1 LNAGRLGASRLS
13 RPRAVTRQA
22 AFEPHCGIAA
32 RAYNAALLWMA
43 DRRACAVTKTQTK
56 HLGESFMAKLLKL
69 APIAIAVA
77 VAVAACGKKEEPA
90 KKEAAKA
97 AAPAETVVKL
107 GHVAPLTGGIAH
119 LGKDNENGAK
129 MAVDEINAAGGL
141 KVGDKTYKLELVAE
155 DDKADP
161 KEGTIAAQ
169 KIVDSGAVAVV
180 GHLNSGTSIPA
191 SKIYSDVSVTQIS
204 PSATNPKLTDQ
215 GFKTTF
221 RVVAND
227 NQQGSVLANYAITE
241 MKAKTIA
248 IIDDRTAYGQG
259 LADVVERVAKEKG
272 VKVVA
277 REFTNDK
284 ASDFSAILTKVRSA
298 KPDVVMYGGMDATAG
313 PMAKQMKQLGIKAPM
328 LAGDGVCSPEFI
340 KLAGDAS
347 GILTCSMA
355 GEAVEKL
362 ARGEEFKSKYKAKF
376 NTDVQIYSPYSYDAV
391 YVIADAIKRAGKAER
406 AAITAVMP
414 ATNYSG
420 VTGTISF
427 DEKGDIK
434 GGAISMFKV
443 KEGKLDYIS
452 TSR

>member
-1 LNAGRLGASRLS
+1 MRNSMFKVAPLA
-13 RPRAVTRQA
+13 
-22 AFEPHCGIAA
+22 IAA
-32 RAYNAALLWMA
+32 VVAL
-43 DRRACAVTKTQTK
+43 
-56 HLGESFMAKLLKL
+56 
-69 APIAIAVA
+69 
-77 VAVAACGKKEEPA
+77 AACGKKEEAP
-90 KKEAAKA
+90 AAKA
-97 AAPAETVVKL
+97 APAKAAEPAVVVIKI

-119 LGKDNENGAK
+119 LGKDNENGAR
-129 MAVDEINAAGGL
+129 MAIEEINAAGGL
-141 KVGDKTYKLELVAE
+141 KIGDTTYKFDLVPE

-191 SKIYSDVSVTQIS
+191 SKIYADANVAQIS
-204 PSATNPKLTDQ
+204 PSATNPKLTEQ

-227 NQQGSVLANYAITE
+227 NQQGGVLANYAADQL
-241 MKAKTIA
+241 KAKTIA

-259 LADVVERVAKEKG
+259 LADVVEKVAKEKG

-284 ASDFSAILTKVRSA
+284 ATDFNAILTKVRGS

-313 PMAKQMKQLGIKAPM
+313 PMAKQMKQLGIKSTL

-340 KLAGDAS
+340 KLAGDAA
-347 GILTCSMA
+347 GILHCSMA
-355 GEAVEKL
+355 GEAVEKMPKG
-362 ARGEEFKSKYKAKF
+362 ADFVANFKKRF
-376 NTDVQIYSPYSYDAV
+376 NADVQVYSPYSYDAV
-391 YVIADAIKRAGKAER
+391 YVIADAIKRAGKTDR
-406 AAITAVMP
+406 ASITAAMP
-414 ATNYSG
+414 ATNYPG
-420 VTGTISF
+420 LTGQIAF

-443 KEGKLDYIS
+443 VDGKMQYVS
-452 TSR
+452 TVR

>member
-1 LNAGRLGASRLS
+1 MRFAPLA
-13 RPRAVTRQA
+13 
-22 AFEPHCGIAA
+22 IAA
-32 RAYNAALLWMA
+32 
-43 DRRACAVTKTQTK
+43 
-56 HLGESFMAKLLKL
+56 
-69 APIAIAVA
+69 AVA
-77 VAVAACGKKEEPA
+77 LAACGKKEEAPAPKAEA
-90 KKEAAKA
+90 KKAA
-97 AAPAETVVKL
+97 AAPAETTIKI

-119 LGKDNENGAK
+119 LGKDNENGARL
-129 MAVDEINAAGGL
+129 AVDEINAAGGV
-141 KVGDKTYKLELVAE
+141 KAGDKTFKLELLAE

-161 KEGTIAAQ
+161 KEGTLAAQ
-169 KIVDSGAVAVV
+169 KIVDGGAVAVV

-191 SKIYSDVSVTQIS
+191 SKIYSDASVAQIS
-204 PSATNPKLTDQ
+204 PSATNPKLTEQ

-227 NQQGSVLANYAITE
+227 NQQGGVLANFAAGE

-248 IIDDRTAYGQG
+248 IVDDRTAYGQG
-259 LADVVERVAKEKG
+259 LADVVEKVAKEKG

-284 ASDFSAILTKVRSA
+284 ATDFNAILTKIRAA

-347 GILTCSMA
+347 SILTCSMA

-362 ARGEEFKSKYKAKF
+362 PKGADFVAKYKAKF
-376 NTDVQIYSPYSYDAV
+376 NQDVQIYSPYSYDAV
-391 YVIADAIKRAGKAER
+391 YVIAEAIKAAGSAER
-406 AAITAVMP
+406 AAITAAIP
-414 ATNYSG
+414 KTNYGG
-420 VTGTISF
+420 VTGQITF

-443 KEGKLDYIS
+443 KDGKLEYIS

>member
-1 LNAGRLGASRLS
+1 MKSVIRFAPLA
-13 RPRAVTRQA
+13 
-22 AFEPHCGIAA
+22 IAA
-32 RAYNAALLWMA
+32 
-43 DRRACAVTKTQTK
+43 
-56 HLGESFMAKLLKL
+56 
-69 APIAIAVA
+69 AVA
-77 VAVAACGKKEEPA
+77 LAACGKKEEAPAPKAEAAA
-90 KKEAAKA
+90 KKAGAP
-97 AAPAETVVKL
+97 AAPAETVIKI

-119 LGKDNENGAK
+119 LGKDNENGARL
-129 MAVDEINAAGGL
+129 AVDEINAAGGV
-141 KVGDKTYKLELVAE
+141 KAGDKTFKLELLAE

-161 KEGTIAAQ
+161 KEGTLAAQ
-169 KIVDSGAVAVV
+169 KLVDAGVVAVV

-191 SKIYSDVSVTQIS
+191 SKIYADANITQIS

-227 NQQGSVLANYAITE
+227 NQQGGVLANYAAGE

-259 LADVVERVAKEKG
+259 LADVVEKVSKEKG
-272 VKVVA
+272 LKVVA

-284 ASDFSAILTKVRSA
+284 ATDFNAILTKVRAA

-340 KLAGDAS
+340 KLAGDAA

-362 ARGEEFKSKYKAKF
+362 AKGADFVAKYKAKF
-376 NTDVQIYSPYSYDAV
+376 NQDVQIYSPYSYDAV
-391 YVIADAIKRAGKAER
+391 YVIADAIKAAGSADR
-406 AAITAVMP
+406 AAITGAMP
-414 ATNYSG
+414 KTNLAG
-420 VTGTISF
+420 VTGQITF

-434 GGAISMFKV
+434 NGAISMFKV
-443 KEGKLDYIS
+443 KDGKLDYIS

>member
-1 LNAGRLGASRLS
+1 MKSVMRFAPLA
-13 RPRAVTRQA
+13 
-22 AFEPHCGIAA
+22 IAA
-32 RAYNAALLWMA
+32 
-43 DRRACAVTKTQTK
+43 
-56 HLGESFMAKLLKL
+56 
-69 APIAIAVA
+69 AVA
-77 VAVAACGKKEEPA
+77 LAACGKKEEAPAPKAEA
-90 KKEAAKA
+90 KKAA
-97 AAPAETVVKL
+97 AAPAETTIKI

-119 LGKDNENGAK
+119 LGKDNENGARL
-129 MAVDEINAAGGL
+129 AVDEINAAGGV
-141 KVGDKTYKLELVAE
+141 KAGDKTFKLELLAE

-161 KEGTIAAQ
+161 KEGTLAAQ
-169 KIVDSGAVAVV
+169 KIVDGGAVAVV

-191 SKIYSDVSVTQIS
+191 SKIYSDASVAQIS
-204 PSATNPKLTDQ
+204 PSATNPKLTEQ

-227 NQQGSVLANYAITE
+227 NQQGGVLANFAAGE

-248 IIDDRTAYGQG
+248 IVDDRTAYGQG
-259 LADVVERVAKEKG
+259 LADVVEKVAKEKG

-284 ASDFSAILTKVRSA
+284 ATDFNAILTKIRAA

-347 GILTCSMA
+347 SILTCSMA

-362 ARGEEFKSKYKAKF
+362 PKGADFVAKYKAKF
-376 NTDVQIYSPYSYDAV
+376 NQDVQIYSPYSYDAV
-391 YVIADAIKRAGKAER
+391 YVIAEAIKAAGSAER
-406 AAITAVMP
+406 AAITAAIP
-414 ATNYSG
+414 KTNYGG
-420 VTGTISF
+420 VTGQITF

-443 KEGKLDYIS
+443 KEGKLEYIS

>member
-1 LNAGRLGASRLS
+1 MKQMIRVA
-13 RPRAVTRQA
+13 PVV
-22 AFEPHCGIAA
+22 IA
-32 RAYNAALLWMA
+32 L
-43 DRRACAVTKTQTK
+43 
-56 HLGESFMAKLLKL
+56 
-69 APIAIAVA
+69 AIALG
-77 VAVAACGKKEEPA
+77 ACGKKEEPA
-90 KKEAAKA
+90 KAEAAKA
-97 AAPAETVVKL
+97 PAPAAPAEEVVKI

-119 LGKDNENGAK
+119 LGKDNENGAR
-129 MAVDEINAAGGL
+129 MAVDEINAAGGV
-141 KVGDKTYKLELVAE
+141 KIGDKTLKLELLGE

-161 KEGTIAAQ
+161 KEGTLAAQ
-169 KIVDSGAVAVV
+169 KLVDAGVVAVV

-191 SKIYSDVSVTQIS
+191 SKIYADANVTQIS
-204 PSATNPKLTDQ
+204 PSATNPKLTEQ

-227 NQQGSVLANYAITE
+227 NQQGGVLANYAANE

-259 LADVVERVAKEKG
+259 LADVVEKVSKEKG

-284 ASDFSAILTKVRSA
+284 ATDFNAILTKVRAA

-340 KLAGDAS
+340 KLAGDAANV
-347 GILTCSMA
+347 LTCSMA

-362 ARGEEFKSKYKAKF
+362 AKGEEFKQKYKAKF
-376 NTDVQIYSPYSYDAV
+376 NQEVQVYSPYSYDAV
-391 YVIADAIKRAGKAER
+391 YVITEAIKRAGKADR
-406 AAITAVMP
+406 ASITAAMP
-414 ATNYSG
+414 ATNYAG
-420 VTGTISF
+420 LTGQIAF
-427 DEKGDIK
+427 DDKGDIK
-434 GGAISMFKV
+434 NGAISMFKV
-443 KEGKLDYIS
+443 KDGKLEYIS

>member
-1 LNAGRLGASRLS
+1 MKSVMRFAPLA
-13 RPRAVTRQA
+13 
-22 AFEPHCGIAA
+22 IAA
-32 RAYNAALLWMA
+32 
-43 DRRACAVTKTQTK
+43 
-56 HLGESFMAKLLKL
+56 
-69 APIAIAVA
+69 AVA
-77 VAVAACGKKEEPA
+77 LAACGKKEEAPAPKAEA
-90 KKEAAKA
+90 KKAA
-97 AAPAETVVKL
+97 AAPAETTIKI

-119 LGKDNENGAK
+119 LGKDNENGARL
-129 MAVDEINAAGGL
+129 AVDEINAAGGV
-141 KVGDKTYKLELVAE
+141 KAGDKTFKLELLAE

-161 KEGTIAAQ
+161 KEGTLAAQ
-169 KIVDSGAVAVV
+169 KIVDGGAVAVV

-191 SKIYSDVSVTQIS
+191 SKIYSDASVAQIS
-204 PSATNPKLTDQ
+204 PSATNPKLTEQ

-227 NQQGSVLANYAITE
+227 NQQGGVLANFAAGE

-248 IIDDRTAYGQG
+248 IVDDRTAYGQG
-259 LADVVERVAKEKG
+259 LADVVEKVAKEKG

-284 ASDFSAILTKVRSA
+284 ATDFNAILTKIRAA

-347 GILTCSMA
+347 SILTCSMA

-362 ARGEEFKSKYKAKF
+362 PKGADFVAKYKAKF
-376 NTDVQIYSPYSYDAV
+376 NQDVQIYSPYSYDAV
-391 YVIADAIKRAGKAER
+391 YVIAEAIKAAGSAER
-406 AAITAVMP
+406 AAITAAIP
-414 ATNYSG
+414 KTNYGG
-420 VTGTISF
+420 VTGQITF

-443 KEGKLDYIS
+443 KDGKLEYIS